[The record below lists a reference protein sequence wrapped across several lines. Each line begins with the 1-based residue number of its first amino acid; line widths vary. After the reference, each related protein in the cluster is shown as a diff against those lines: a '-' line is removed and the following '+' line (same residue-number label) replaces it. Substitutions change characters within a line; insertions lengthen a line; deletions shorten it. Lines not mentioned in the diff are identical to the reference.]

1 MMILSYSNYIPL
13 QRLTSSIQVNA
24 APPALVQVPGP
35 PFEQHVG
42 HIGVTVLNLA
52 SDGGIMMI
60 VSFSNDMS
68 NQLQCISFTKSD
80 MSLLSHLAFSI
91 NLAQSSFWHQ

>member
-1 MMILSYSNYIPL
+1 MMILSLSNYIPL
-13 QRLTSSIQVNA
+13 QRLTSIQVKA

-42 HIGVTVLNLA
+42 HIGATVLNLA

-60 VSFSNDMS
+60 VSFSNYMS
-68 NQLQCISFTKSD
+68 NQFAMLIIYKV
-80 MSLLSHLAFSI
+80 
-91 NLAQSSFWHQ
+91 